1 MLCCILAMRSTS
13 LVGTRNIAVLKI
25 AVCIKQIPLI
35 EEANFD
41 ATTKTIKRDGPNVIS
56 AFDLRAI
63 SLAVELKN
71 RHGAETT
78 VVTMGPPQ
86 ARSALVDA
94 MAMGM
99 DHAVHLEDRA
109 FAGADTLATART
121 LAAWLARGKFDLIV
135 LGKYSLDAETGQV
148 GPEIAE
154 LIGAA
159 QITGARKLEIDGRTL
174 RAERESDEGFD
185 EVEAEMP
192 AVITC
197 AERVAQP
204 VKVKPGASENAE
216 AKPILIVRASEIGE
230 AKEFGLAGSPTWV
243 QEVRVV
249 TTPKTECKFIDTG
262 DAERAAAEVISA
274 LESIGALKPHVHDR
288 RAIASAR
295 RASKR
300 DRDVWIICETDLGGH
315 VTRGTLELLSRGDE
329 LTSRLGGALVAVG
342 FDAAGIARHAGLL
355 ASFGAD
361 RVIAIENPALLSY
374 TPETAAEAVA
384 KVVAMHAPWGI
395 LIGATER
402 GRDWGPRLAARLGL
416 GLTGDAIDI
425 ELDHENRMVALKPAF
440 GGNIVAPIYS
450 KTFPQM
456 ATVRPGVLELGAPS
470 ETKQAEVETVRVEV
484 SAPKSRLVKAHSTLD
499 PTIVPLEGAEVVVG
513 IGTGVGG
520 PEGVGQVAAFA
531 RVLGAAM
538 CATRRVTDQGWVP
551 RQLQVGLTGKSI
563 DPRLYIAVGVRGAPN
578 HTCGLKRAQTVVA
591 INNDADA
598 LIFER
603 ANIGLVADWQKMLPA
618 LQDAFQRR
626 LQ

>member
-1 MLCCILAMRSTS
+1 
-13 LVGTRNIAVLKI
+13 VLKI
-25 AVCIKQIPLI
+25 AVCIKQIPLV

-56 AFDLRAI
+56 AYDLRAV

-71 RHGAETT
+71 RHTAETT

-86 ARSALVDA
+86 ARAALVDA
-94 MAMGM
+94 LAMGM
-99 DHAVHLEDRA
+99 DRAVHLEDRA
-109 FAGADTLATART
+109 FAGADTLATARA
-121 LAAWLARGKFDLIV
+121 LAIWLAREKFDLIL

-159 QITGARKLEIDGRTL
+159 QITGARKLELDGTTL
-174 RAERESDEGFD
+174 RAERESDEGFE
-185 EVEAEMP
+185 EVEAAMP

-197 AERVAQP
+197 AERIAAP
-204 VKVKPGASENAE
+204 IKLKPGASDE
-216 AKPILIVRASEIGE
+216 AKTKPIISVRAAELSAD
-230 AKEFGLAGSPTWV
+230 AKDFGLAGSPTWV

-249 TTPKTECKFIDTG
+249 ETPKTECNFIDAK
-262 DAERAAAEVISA
+262 DPERAAAEVISA
-274 LESIGALKPHVHDR
+274 LERLGALTARVHQR
-288 RAIASAR
+288 RPIQTAR

-300 DRDVWIICETDLGGH
+300 GCDVWVICESNLQGH
-315 VTRGTLELLSRGDE
+315 ITRGTLELLSRGDE
-329 LTSRLGGALVAVG
+329 LASRLEGALVAVG
-342 FDAAGIARHAGLL
+342 FGAPIAHHAGLL

-361 RVIAIENPALLSY
+361 QVLQVEHPALHPY
-374 TPETAAEAVA
+374 TPEGAAEAVA
-384 KVVAMHAPWGI
+384 QVVSSHAPWGI
-395 LIGATER
+395 LLGATER

-425 ELDHENRMVALKPAF
+425 ELDSENRMVALKPAF

-456 ATVRPGVLELGAPS
+456 ATVRPGVLELAAPS
-470 ETKQAEVETVRVEV
+470 ESKSPEIQIERPEV
-484 SAPKSRLVKAHSTLD
+484 SAPKSRLVKTHSLLD
-499 PTIVPLEGAEVVVG
+499 ATIAPLEGAEVVVG
-513 IGTGVGG
+513 LGTGVGG
-520 PEGVGQVAAFA
+520 PDGVAKAAEFA
-531 RVLGAAM
+531 RTIGAAI

-563 DPRLYIAVGVRGAPN
+563 DPRLYLAIGVRGAPN
-578 HTCGLKRAQTVVA
+578 HTCGLKRARTIVA

-603 ANIGLVADWQKMLPA
+603 ANIGIVADWQAVLPA
-618 LQDAFQRR
+618 LQDAFRR
-626 LQ
+626 LE

>member
-1 MLCCILAMRSTS
+1 M
-13 LVGTRNIAVLKI
+13 LKI

-41 ATTKTIKRDGPNVIS
+41 ATTMTIKRDGPNVIS
-56 AFDLRAI
+56 AFDLRAV
-63 SLAVELKN
+63 SLAVELKKL
-71 RHGAETT
+71 HGANTT

-86 ARSALVDA
+86 ARGALVDA
-94 MAMGM
+94 LAMGM

-109 FAGADTLATART
+109 FAGADTLATARA
-121 LAAWLARGKFDLIV
+121 LALWLARGHFDLIL

-159 QITGARKLEIDGRTL
+159 QITGARKLEIAGRTL

-185 EVEAEMP
+185 EVEAAMP

-204 VKVKPGASENAE
+204 VKVKPGASDE
-216 AKPILIVRASEIGE
+216 AAARPIEVVRAADLGSD
-230 AKEFGLAGSPTWV
+230 AKQFGLAGSPTWV

-249 TTPKTECKFIDTG
+249 TTPKTECKFIDAA
-262 DAERAAAEVISA
+262 DAERAAAEVIAA
-274 LESIGALKPHVHDR
+274 LEALGALKPRVHDR
-288 RAIASAR
+288 RPIAAPLR
-295 RASKR
+295 TGKR
-300 DRDVWIICETDLGGH
+300 GRDVWIVCETDLEGR

-329 LTSRLGGALVAVG
+329 LASRLGGALVAVG
-342 FDAAGIARHAGLL
+342 FDGGIARHAGLL

-361 RVIAIENPALLSY
+361 TVLTIENPALNSY

-384 KVVAMHAPWGI
+384 KIVSAHAPWGI

-425 ELDHENRMVALKPAF
+425 ELDSENRMVALKPAF

-456 ATVRPGVLELGAPS
+456 ATVRPGVLELAAPS
-470 ETKQAEVETVRVEV
+470 ETKRAELQTVRVEV
-484 SAPKSRLVKAHSTLD
+484 DPPKSRLVKAHSTLD
-499 PTIVPLEGAEVVVG
+499 QTIVPLEGAEVVVG
-513 IGTGVGG
+513 IGTGAGG
-520 PEGVGQVAAFA
+520 PDGVATIAAFA
-531 RVLGAAM
+531 RELGAAM

-563 DPRLYIAVGVRGAPN
+563 DPRLYLAIGVRGAPN

-603 ANIGLVADWQKMLPA
+603 ANIGLVADWRKVLPA
-618 LQDAFQRR
+618 LQDAFRRR

>member
-1 MLCCILAMRSTS
+1 M
-13 LVGTRNIAVLKI
+13 LKI

-41 ATTKTIKRDGPNVIS
+41 ATTRTIKRDGPNVIS
-56 AFDLRAI
+56 AYDLRAI
-63 SLAVELKN
+63 SLAVELRN

-86 ARSALVDA
+86 ARGALVDA
-94 MAMGM
+94 LAMGM

-109 FAGADTLATART
+109 FAGADTLATARA
-121 LAAWLARGKFDLIV
+121 LALWLARGNFDLIM

-154 LIGAA
+154 LLGAA
-159 QITGARKLEIDGRTL
+159 QITGARKLEVDGRTL

-185 EVEAEMP
+185 EVEAVMP

-204 VKVKPGASENAE
+204 VKVKPGASEQAE
-216 AKPILIVRASEIGE
+216 TKPIQAVRAADLG
-230 AKEFGLAGSPTWV
+230 ADPKEFGLAGSPTWV

-249 TTPKTECKFIDTG
+249 ETPKTECKFIDSI
-262 DAERAAAEVISA
+262 DAERAAAEAMSA
-274 LESIGALKPHVHDR
+274 LETLGALKPRVHKR
-288 RAIASAR
+288 RPIAAAR

-300 DRDVWIICETDLGGH
+300 DCDVWIACETDLEGRI
-315 VTRGTLELLSRGDE
+315 TRGTRELLSRGDD
-329 LTSRLGGALVAVG
+329 LASRLGGALVAVG
-342 FDAAGIARHAGLL
+342 FDVAISRHAGLL

-361 RVIAIENPALLSY
+361 QVLTLEHPALVSY
-374 TPETAAEAVA
+374 TPEAAAEAVA
-384 KVVAMHAPWGI
+384 KVVPMHAPWGI

-416 GLTGDAIDI
+416 GLTGDAIEI
-425 ELDHENRMVALKPAF
+425 ELDSENRMVALKPAF

-456 ATVRPGVLELGAPS
+456 ATVRPGVLELAAPS
-470 ETKQAEVETVRVEV
+470 ETKQAELQTIRVEV
-484 SAPKSRLVKAHSTLD
+484 SAPKSRLIKAHSTLD
-499 PTIVPLEGAEVVVG
+499 PTLVPLEGAEVVVG

-520 PEGVGQVAAFA
+520 PEGVAKVAAFA
-531 RVLGAAM
+531 RTLGAAM

-563 DPRLYIAVGVRGAPN
+563 DPRLYIAIGVRGAPN

-591 INNDADA
+591 INNDPDA

-603 ANIGLVADWQKMLPA
+603 ANIGLLADWQKMLPA
-618 LQDAFQRR
+618 LQDAFLRR
-626 LQ
+626 LR

>member
-1 MLCCILAMRSTS
+1 
-13 LVGTRNIAVLKI
+13 VLKI

-41 ATTKTIKRDGPNVIS
+41 AVTKTIKRDGPAVIS
-56 AFDLRAI
+56 AYDLRAI
-63 SLAVELKN
+63 ALAVELKKS
-71 RHGAETT
+71 HGAETT

-94 MAMGM
+94 LAMGM

-109 FAGADTLATART
+109 FAGADTLATARA
-121 LAAWLARGKFDLIV
+121 LALWLARGNFDLIM

-159 QITGARKLEIDGRTL
+159 QITGARKLEIDGRML

-185 EVEAEMP
+185 EVEAAMP

-204 VKVKPGASENAE
+204 VKVKPGAADE
-216 AKPILIVRASEIGE
+216 AATKPIQVVRALELGAE

-249 TTPKTECKFIDTG
+249 TTPKTEPKFIDAS
-262 DAERAAAEVISA
+262 DPERAAPEVMSA
-274 LESIGALKPHVHDR
+274 LESIGALKPRVHDR
-288 RAIASAR
+288 RQIATAR
-295 RASKR
+295 RAGIR
-300 DRDVWIICETDLGGH
+300 GRDVWIVCETDLEGRI
-315 VTRGTLELLSRGDE
+315 TRGTLELLSRGDE
-329 LTSRLGGALVAVG
+329 LASRLGGALVAVG
-342 FDAAGIARHAGLL
+342 LDAGVARHAGLL

-361 RVIAIENPALLSY
+361 LVLTVEHPTLASY
-374 TPETAAEAVA
+374 TPEASAEAAAQLVLA
-384 KVVAMHAPWGI
+384 HAPWGI

-425 ELDHENRMVALKPAF
+425 ELDAENRMVALKPAF

-456 ATVRPGVLELGAPS
+456 ATVRPGVLELAAPS
-470 ETKQAEVETVRVEV
+470 ESKQAEIQIAQMEL
-484 SAPKSRLVKAHSTLD
+484 SAPKSRLIKAHSTLD
-499 PTIVPLEGAEVVVG
+499 PTIVQLEGAEVVVG

-520 PEGVGQVAAFA
+520 PDGVAKVAAFA

-563 DPRLYIAVGVRGAPN
+563 DPRLYIAIGVRGAPN

-603 ANIGLVADWQKMLPA
+603 ANIALVADWQSILPA

-626 LQ
+626 LD

>member
-1 MLCCILAMRSTS
+1 M
-13 LVGTRNIAVLKI
+13 LKI

-56 AFDLRAI
+56 AYDLRAI
-63 SLAVELKN
+63 SLAVELKKI
-71 RHGAETT
+71 HGAETT
-78 VVTMGPPQ
+78 VITMGPPQ
-86 ARSALVDA
+86 ARDALVDA
-94 MAMGM
+94 LAMGM

-109 FAGADTLATART
+109 FAGADTLATARA
-121 LAAWLARGKFDLIV
+121 LAAWLARGKFDLV
-135 LGKYSLDAETGQV
+135 MLGKYSLDAETGQV

-185 EVEAEMP
+185 EVEAAMP

-204 VKVKPGASENAE
+204 VKVKAGASDE
-216 AKPILIVRASEIGE
+216 AKTRPIQSVRAADLGAD
-230 AKEFGLAGSPTWV
+230 AKQFGLAGSPTWV

-249 TTPKTECKFIDTG
+249 TTPKTQCQFIDAS
-262 DAERAAAEVISA
+262 DAERAAAEVIST
-274 LESIGALKPHVHDR
+274 LEKIGALKPRMHQR
-288 RAIASAR
+288 RSIGSAR
-295 RASKR
+295 RARKR
-300 DRDVWIICETDLGGH
+300 DRDVWVVCETDLEGR

-329 LTSRLGGALVAVG
+329 LASRLGGALVAVG
-342 FDAAGIARHAGLL
+342 LDGGVARHAGLL

-361 RVIAIENPALLSY
+361 QVLTVEHPALASY

-384 KVVAMHAPWGI
+384 KIVTMHAPWGI
-395 LIGATER
+395 LMGATER

-425 ELDHENRMVALKPAF
+425 ELDAENRMVALKPAF

-456 ATVRPGVLELGAPS
+456 ATVRPGVLELAAPS
-470 ETKQAEVETVRVEV
+470 ESRQAEIQTVRVEL
-484 SAPKSRLVKAHSTLD
+484 SAPKSRLIKAHSTLD
-499 PTIVPLEGAEVVVG
+499 PTVVPLEGAEVVIG

-520 PEGVGQVAAFA
+520 PEGVANVAAFA
-531 RVLGAAM
+531 RVLGAGM

-563 DPRLYIAVGVRGAPN
+563 DPRLYIAIGVRGAPN
-578 HTCGLKRAQTVVA
+578 HTCGLKRAETVVA

-603 ANIGLVADWQKMLPA
+603 ANIGLIADWQTIVPA

-626 LQ
+626 LE

>member
-1 MLCCILAMRSTS
+1 MLCCIVAMRSTS

-86 ARSALVDA
+86 ARGALVDA

-109 FAGADTLATART
+109 FAGADTLATARA
-121 LAAWLARGKFDLIV
+121 LAAWLTRGQFDLIM

-159 QITGARKLEIDGRTL
+159 QITGARKLEIDGRML

-204 VKVKPGASENAE
+204 VKVKPGASDEAE
-216 AKPILIVRASEIGE
+216 TKPILVVRAGEIGD

-249 TTPKTECKFIDTG
+249 TTPKTECKFIETA
-262 DAERAAAEVISA
+262 DAERAAAEVMSA
-274 LESIGALKPHVHDR
+274 LESIGALKPRAYER
-288 RAIASAR
+288 RAIAAAR
-295 RASKR
+295 RASKG
-300 DRDVWIICETDLGGH
+300 DRDVWIICETNLEGH

-329 LTSRLGGALVAVG
+329 LASRLGGAVVAVG
-342 FDAAGIARHAGLL
+342 FDAGIARHAGLL

-425 ELDHENRMVALKPAF
+425 ELDPENRMIALKPAF

-470 ETKQAEVETVRVEV
+470 ETRQAEIETARVEV

-499 PTIVPLEGAEVVVG
+499 PTIVPLEGAEVVIG

-520 PEGVGQVAAFA
+520 PEGVARVAAFA

-603 ANIGLVADWQKMLPA
+603 ANIGLVADWQKILPA

>member
-1 MLCCILAMRSTS
+1 VLCCIDAPRSTS
-13 LVGTRNIAVLKI
+13 LVGTRNRAVLKI

-63 SLAVELKN
+63 SLAVDLKKI
-71 RHGAETT
+71 HGAECT

-86 ARSALVDA
+86 ARGALVDA
-94 MAMGM
+94 LAMGM
-99 DHAVHLEDRA
+99 DRAVHLEDRA
-109 FAGADTLATART
+109 FAGADTLATARA
-121 LAAWLARGKFDLIV
+121 LALWLARENFDLIM

-154 LIGAA
+154 LLGAA
-159 QITGARKLEIDGRTL
+159 QITGARKLEIAGDKL
-174 RAERESDEGFD
+174 HAERESDEGFD
-185 EVEAEMP
+185 EIEAEMP

-204 VKVKPGASENAE
+204 VKVKPGASDE
-216 AKPILIVRASEIGE
+216 AATKPIQVVRAADLGAD

-249 TTPKTECKFIDTG
+249 ATPKTECKFIDAT

-274 LESIGALKPHVHDR
+274 LESLGALKPRVHNR
-288 RAIASAR
+288 RPIGSAR

-300 DRDVWIICETDLGGH
+300 GRDVWVVCETDLEGRI
-315 VTRGTLELLSRGDE
+315 TRGTLELLSRGDE
-329 LTSRLGGALVAVG
+329 LATRLGGALFAIG
-342 FDAAGIARHAGLL
+342 FDAGLARHAGLL

-361 RVIAIENPALLSY
+361 NVIALENPALHSY

-384 KVVAMHAPWGI
+384 KIVSTHAPWGI
-395 LIGATER
+395 LLGATER

-425 ELDHENRMVALKPAF
+425 ELDSENRMVALKPAF

-456 ATVRPGVLELGAPS
+456 ATVRPGVLELAAPS
-470 ETKQAEVETVRVEV
+470 DTKQAEIQNVRVEL
-484 SAPKSRLVKAHSTLD
+484 SAPKSRLVKAHSTIDTTL
-499 PTIVPLEGAEVVVG
+499 VPLEGAEVVVG

-520 PEGVGQVAAFA
+520 PDGVARVAAFA
-531 RVLGAAM
+531 RTLGAAM

-563 DPRLYIAVGVRGAPN
+563 DPRLYIAIGVRGAPN

-603 ANIGLVADWQKMLPA
+603 ANIGLVADWNSVMPA

-626 LQ
+626 LN

>member
-1 MLCCILAMRSTS
+1 M
-13 LVGTRNIAVLKI
+13 LKI
-25 AVCIKQIPLI
+25 AVCIKQIPLV

-56 AFDLRAI
+56 AYDLRAV

-86 ARSALVDA
+86 ARAALVDGL
-94 MAMGM
+94 AMGM
-99 DHAVHLEDRA
+99 DRAVHLEDRA
-109 FAGADTLATART
+109 FAGADTLATARA
-121 LAAWLARGKFDLIV
+121 LAIWLAREKFDLV
-135 LGKYSLDAETGQV
+135 LLGKYSLDAETGQV

-159 QITGARKLEIDGRTL
+159 QITGARKLELDGTTL
-174 RAERESDEGFD
+174 RAERESDEGFE
-185 EVEAEMP
+185 EVEAAMP

-197 AERVAQP
+197 AERIAAP
-204 VKVKPGASENAE
+204 IKLKPGASDE
-216 AKPILIVRASEIGE
+216 AKTKPVVTVRAAELS
-230 AKEFGLAGSPTWV
+230 ADPKDFGLAGSPTWV

-249 TTPKTECKFIDTG
+249 ETPKTECNFIDAK
-262 DAERAAAEVISA
+262 DPERAAAEVISQ
-274 LESIGALKPHVHDR
+274 LEKLGALTARVHQR
-288 RAIASAR
+288 RPIQAAR

-300 DRDVWIICETDLGGH
+300 GRDVWVMCESNLQGH
-315 VTRGTLELLSRGDE
+315 ITRGTLELLSRGDE
-329 LTSRLGGALVAVG
+329 LASRLEGALVAVG
-342 FDAAGIARHAGLL
+342 FGAPIANHAGLL

-361 RVIAIENPALLSY
+361 QVLQVEHPALHPY
-374 TPETAAEAVA
+374 TPEGAAEAVA
-384 KVVAMHAPWGI
+384 QVVSSHSPWGI
-395 LIGATER
+395 LLGATER

-425 ELDHENRMVALKPAF
+425 ELDSENRMVALKPAF

-456 ATVRPGVLELGAPS
+456 ATVRPGVLELAAPS
-470 ETKQAEVETVRVEV
+470 ESKSPEIQIERPEV
-484 SAPKSRLVKAHSTLD
+484 SAPKSRLVKTHSLLD
-499 PTIVPLEGAEVVVG
+499 TTIAPLEGAEVVVG
-513 IGTGVGG
+513 LGTGVGG
-520 PEGVGQVAAFA
+520 PDGVAKAAEFA
-531 RVLGAAM
+531 RTLGAAI

-563 DPRLYIAVGVRGAPN
+563 DPRLYLAIGVRGAPN
-578 HTCGLKRAQTVVA
+578 HTCGLKRARTIVA

-603 ANIGLVADWQKMLPA
+603 ANIGIVADWQAVLPA
-618 LQDAFQRR
+618 LQDAFRR
-626 LQ
+626 LE

>member
-1 MLCCILAMRSTS
+1 M
-13 LVGTRNIAVLKI
+13 LKI

-41 ATTKTIKRDGPNVIS
+41 AATKTIKRDGPNVIS

-63 SLAVELKN
+63 SLVVELKN

-86 ARSALVDA
+86 ARDALVDA
-94 MAMGM
+94 LAMGI
-99 DHAVHLEDRA
+99 DRAVHLEDRA
-109 FAGADTLATART
+109 FAGADTLATARA
-121 LAAWLARGKFDLIV
+121 LAIWLARGNFDLIM

-159 QITGARKLEIDGRTL
+159 QITGARKLEIDGRKL
-174 RAERESDEGFD
+174 RAERESDEGF
-185 EVEAEMP
+185 EEIEAGMP

-197 AERVAQP
+197 AERIAQP
-204 VKVKPGASENAE
+204 VKVKPGASDE
-216 AKPILIVRASEIGE
+216 AKTKPILSVRAAELGTDP
-230 AKEFGLAGSPTWV
+230 KEFGLAGSPTWV

-249 TTPKTECKFIDTG
+249 ATPKTECKFIDST
-262 DAERAAAEVISA
+262 DAERAAAEVVSA
-274 LESIGALKPHVHDR
+274 LETIGALNPRVHNR
-288 RAIASAR
+288 RSIGSAR
-295 RASKR
+295 RASNR
-300 DRDVWIICETDLGGH
+300 NHDVWIVCETDLEGR
-315 VTRGTLELLSRGDE
+315 VTRGTLELLSRGYE
-329 LTSRLGGALVAVG
+329 LASRLGGALVAVG
-342 FDAAGIARHAGLL
+342 FDRAIAQHAGLL

-361 RVIAIENPALLSY
+361 QVLIVEHPALVSY
-374 TPETAAEAVA
+374 TPEAVAEAVA
-384 KVVAMHAPWGI
+384 KLVLIHAPWGI

-402 GRDWGPRLAARLGL
+402 GRDWGPRLAARLSL
-416 GLTGDAIDI
+416 GLTGDAIGI
-425 ELDHENRMVALKPAF
+425 ELDSEHRMVALKPAF

-456 ATVRPGVLELGAPS
+456 ATVRPGVLELAAPS
-470 ETKQAEVETVRVEV
+470 EAREAEIRIARPEV
-484 SAPKSRLVKAHSTLD
+484 SPPKSRLIKAHSILD
-499 PTIVPLEGAEVVVG
+499 TTIVPLEGAEVVVG

-520 PEGVGQVAAFA
+520 PDGVAKAAAFA
-531 RVLGAAM
+531 RVLGAAI
-538 CATRRVTDQGWVP
+538 CATRRVTDLGWVP

-563 DPRLYIAVGVRGAPN
+563 DPRLYIAIGVRGAPN
-578 HTCGLKRAQTVVA
+578 HTCGLKRADTIVV

-603 ANIGLVADWQKMLPA
+603 ANIGLVADWDAILPA

>member
-1 MLCCILAMRSTS
+1 
-13 LVGTRNIAVLKI
+13 VLKI

-41 ATTKTIKRDGPNVIS
+41 AVTKTIKRDGPAVIS
-56 AFDLRAI
+56 AYDLRAI
-63 SLAVELKN
+63 ALAVELKKS
-71 RHGAETT
+71 HGADTT

-94 MAMGM
+94 LAMGM

-109 FAGADTLATART
+109 FAGADTLATARA
-121 LAAWLARGKFDLIV
+121 LALWLARGNFDLIM

-159 QITGARKLEIDGRTL
+159 QITGARKLQIDGRML

-185 EVEAEMP
+185 EVEAAMP

-204 VKVKPGASENAE
+204 VKVKPGAADE
-216 AKPILIVRASEIGE
+216 AATKPIEVVRAAELGAE

-249 TTPKTECKFIDTG
+249 TTPKTEPKFIDAS
-262 DAERAAAEVISA
+262 DPERAATEVMSA
-274 LESIGALKPHVHDR
+274 LESIGALKPRVHAR
-288 RAIASAR
+288 RVIATAR
-295 RASKR
+295 RAGIHGR
-300 DRDVWIICETDLGGH
+300 DLWIVCETDLEGR

-329 LTSRLGGALVAVG
+329 LASRLGGALVAVG
-342 FDAAGIARHAGLL
+342 LDAGVARHAGLL

-361 RVIAIENPALLSY
+361 LVLTVEHPALASY
-374 TPETAAEAVA
+374 TPEAAAEAAAQLVLA
-384 KVVAMHAPWGI
+384 HTPWGI

-402 GRDWGPRLAARLGL
+402 GRDWAPRLAARLGL

-425 ELDHENRMVALKPAF
+425 ELDAENRMVALKPAF

-456 ATVRPGVLELGAPS
+456 ATVRPGVLELAAPS
-470 ETKQAEVETVRVEV
+470 ESKQAEIQIAQMEV

-499 PTIVPLEGAEVVVG
+499 PTIVQLEGAEVVVG

-520 PEGVGQVAAFA
+520 PDGVAKVAAFA

-603 ANIGLVADWQKMLPA
+603 ANIGLVADWQSVLPA

-626 LQ
+626 LE

>member
-1 MLCCILAMRSTS
+1 M
-13 LVGTRNIAVLKI
+13 LKI

-41 ATTKTIKRDGPNVIS
+41 AVTKTIKRDGPAVIS
-56 AFDLRAI
+56 AYDLRAI
-63 SLAVELKN
+63 ALAVELKKS
-71 RHGAETT
+71 HGAETT

-94 MAMGM
+94 LAMGM

-109 FAGADTLATART
+109 FAGADTLATARA
-121 LAAWLARGKFDLIV
+121 LALWLARGKFDLIM

-159 QITGARKLEIDGRTL
+159 QITGARKLEIDGRML

-185 EVEAEMP
+185 EVEAAMP

-204 VKVKPGASENAE
+204 VKVKPGAADE
-216 AKPILIVRASEIGE
+216 AATKPIQVVRAAELGAE

-249 TTPKTECKFIDTG
+249 TTPKTEPKFIDAS
-262 DAERAAAEVISA
+262 DPERAATEVMSA
-274 LESIGALKPHVHDR
+274 LESIGALKPRVHDR
-288 RAIASAR
+288 RPIATAR
-295 RASKR
+295 RAGVR
-300 DRDVWIICETDLGGH
+300 GRDVWIVCETDLEGRI
-315 VTRGTLELLSRGDE
+315 TRGTLELLSRGDE
-329 LTSRLGGALVAVG
+329 LASRLGGALVAVG
-342 FDAAGIARHAGLL
+342 LDAGVARHAGLL

-361 RVIAIENPALLSY
+361 LVLTVEHPALASY
-374 TPETAAEAVA
+374 TPEAAAEAAAQLVLA
-384 KVVAMHAPWGI
+384 HAPWGI

-425 ELDHENRMVALKPAF
+425 ELDAENRMVALKPAF

-456 ATVRPGVLELGAPS
+456 ATVRPGVLELAAPS
-470 ETKQAEVETVRVEV
+470 ESKQAEIQIAQMEV
-484 SAPKSRLVKAHSTLD
+484 SAPKSRLIKAHSTLD
-499 PTIVPLEGAEVVVG
+499 PTIVQLEGAEVVVG

-520 PEGVGQVAAFA
+520 PDGVAKVAAFA

-603 ANIGLVADWQKMLPA
+603 ANIGLVADWQSILPA

-626 LQ
+626 LE

>member
-1 MLCCILAMRSTS
+1 
-13 LVGTRNIAVLKI
+13 VLKI

-41 ATTKTIKRDGPNVIS
+41 AATKTIKRDGPNVIS

-86 ARSALVDA
+86 ARDALVDA
-94 MAMGM
+94 LAMGI
-99 DHAVHLEDRA
+99 DRAVHLEDRA
-109 FAGADTLATART
+109 FAGADTLATARA
-121 LAAWLARGKFDLIV
+121 LAIWLARGNFDLIM

-159 QITGARKLEIDGRTL
+159 QITGARKLEIDGRKL
-174 RAERESDEGFD
+174 RAERESDEGF
-185 EVEAEMP
+185 EEIEAGMP

-197 AERVAQP
+197 AERIAQP
-204 VKVKPGASENAE
+204 VKVKPGASDE
-216 AKPILIVRASEIGE
+216 AKTKPILSVRAAELGTDP
-230 AKEFGLAGSPTWV
+230 KEFGLAGSPTWV

-249 TTPKTECKFIDTG
+249 ATPKTECKFIDST
-262 DAERAAAEVISA
+262 DAERAAAEVVSA
-274 LESIGALKPHVHDR
+274 LETIGALNPRVHNR
-288 RAIASAR
+288 RSIGSAR
-295 RASKR
+295 RASNR
-300 DRDVWIICETDLGGH
+300 NHDVWIVCETDLEGR
-315 VTRGTLELLSRGDE
+315 VTRGTLELLSRGYE
-329 LTSRLGGALVAVG
+329 LASRLGGALVAVG
-342 FDAAGIARHAGLL
+342 FDRAIAQHAGLL

-361 RVIAIENPALLSY
+361 QVLIVEHPALVSY
-374 TPETAAEAVA
+374 TPEAVAEAVA
-384 KVVAMHAPWGI
+384 KLVLIHAPWGI

-402 GRDWGPRLAARLGL
+402 GRDWGPRLAARLSL
-416 GLTGDAIDI
+416 GLTGDAIGI
-425 ELDHENRMVALKPAF
+425 ELDSEHRMVALKPAF

-456 ATVRPGVLELGAPS
+456 ATVRPGVLELAAPS
-470 ETKQAEVETVRVEV
+470 EAREAEIRIARPEV
-484 SAPKSRLVKAHSTLD
+484 SPPKSRLIKAHSILD
-499 PTIVPLEGAEVVVG
+499 TTIVPLEGAEVVVG

-520 PEGVGQVAAFA
+520 PDGVAKAAAFA
-531 RVLGAAM
+531 RVLGAAI
-538 CATRRVTDQGWVP
+538 CATRRVTDLGWVP

-563 DPRLYIAVGVRGAPN
+563 DPRLYIAIGVRGAPN
-578 HTCGLKRAQTVVA
+578 HTCGLKRADTIVV

-603 ANIGLVADWQKMLPA
+603 ANIGLVADWDAILPA

>member
-1 MLCCILAMRSTS
+1 
-13 LVGTRNIAVLKI
+13 VLKI

-41 ATTKTIKRDGPNVIS
+41 AATKTIKRDGPNVIS

-86 ARSALVDA
+86 ARDALVDA
-94 MAMGM
+94 LAMGI
-99 DHAVHLEDRA
+99 DRAVHLEDRA
-109 FAGADTLATART
+109 FAGADTLATARA
-121 LAAWLARGKFDLIV
+121 LAIWLARGNFDLIM

-159 QITGARKLEIDGRTL
+159 QITGARKLEIDGRKL
-174 RAERESDEGFD
+174 RAERESDEGF
-185 EVEAEMP
+185 EEIEAGMP

-197 AERVAQP
+197 AERIAQP
-204 VKVKPGASENAE
+204 VKVKPGASDE
-216 AKPILIVRASEIGE
+216 AKTKPILSVRAAELGTDP
-230 AKEFGLAGSPTWV
+230 KEFGLAGSPTWV

-249 TTPKTECKFIDTG
+249 ATPKTECKFIDST
-262 DAERAAAEVISA
+262 DAERAAAEVVSA
-274 LESIGALKPHVHDR
+274 LETIGALNPRVHNR
-288 RAIASAR
+288 RSIGSAR
-295 RASKR
+295 RASNR
-300 DRDVWIICETDLGGH
+300 NHDVWIVCETDLEGR
-315 VTRGTLELLSRGDE
+315 VTRGTLELLSRGYE
-329 LTSRLGGALVAVG
+329 LASRLGGALVAVG
-342 FDAAGIARHAGLL
+342 FDRAIAQHAGLL

-361 RVIAIENPALLSY
+361 QVLIVEHPALVSY
-374 TPETAAEAVA
+374 TPEAVAEAVA
-384 KVVAMHAPWGI
+384 KLVLIHAPWGI

-402 GRDWGPRLAARLGL
+402 GRDWGPRLAARLSL
-416 GLTGDAIDI
+416 GLTGDAIGI
-425 ELDHENRMVALKPAF
+425 ELDSEHRMVALKPAF

-456 ATVRPGVLELGAPS
+456 ATVRPGVLELAAPS
-470 ETKQAEVETVRVEV
+470 EAREAEIRIARPEV
-484 SAPKSRLVKAHSTLD
+484 SPPKSRLIKAHSILD
-499 PTIVPLEGAEVVVG
+499 TTIVPLEGAEVVVG

-520 PEGVGQVAAFA
+520 PDGVAKAAAFA
-531 RVLGAAM
+531 RVLGAAI
-538 CATRRVTDQGWVP
+538 CATRRVTDLGWVP

-563 DPRLYIAVGVRGAPN
+563 DPRLYIAIGVRGAPN
-578 HTCGLKRAQTVVA
+578 HTCGLKRADTIVA

-603 ANIGLVADWQKMLPA
+603 ANIGLVADWDAILPA